1 MLLPCECVTRMEFI
15 TTTVTILLLGIPAFW
30 IGIQLAQWILLV
42 IHEAGHAVAAW
53 FLGLEIA
60 EIRLG
65 FGRRIFERRFGRLGV
80 RIARYPICGWVMA
93 FPTVA
98 TGFRMQWCLFVLGG
112 PLASALAYAALFVIG
127 PEKAWYFEWSWSWV
141 LYAFGRTVRYMSLWT
156 LIVTVFPRRCRLY
169 GQCALTDGL
178 QLWMLFFLG
187 RSGAARVFA
196 NLQGHRARLLWARG
210 KRDEA
215 TVILRE
221 AQVSAGLESD
231 LATCAHIAV
240 FHAEQGRVDEAMR
253 TLRELLT
260 ETARDKEVHA
270 AVADAFCLVVIHGNL
285 VGELPEAE
293 QIIRKAIARCPDEIL
308 LNVSLGG
315 ILYEQGRYVD
325 ALKALKALDDAGQEP
340 LPLGA
345 AIRAAC
351 FARLSQRG
359 DDIDAAWRR
368 AQEAKSACPGHPLVK
383 RLLAGL
389 AVDVRLSS

>member
-1 MLLPCECVTRMEFI
+1 
-15 TTTVTILLLGIPAFW
+15 
-30 IGIQLAQWILLV
+30 
-42 IHEAGHAVAAW
+42 
-53 FLGLEIA
+53 
-60 EIRLG
+60 
-65 FGRRIFERRFGRLGV
+65 
-80 RIARYPICGWVMA
+80 
-93 FPTVA
+93 
-98 TGFRMQWCLFVLGG
+98 
-112 PLASALAYAALFVIG
+112 
-127 PEKAWYFEWSWSWV
+127 
-141 LYAFGRTVRYMSLWT
+141 MSLWT

-308 LNVSLGG
+308 LNVSLAGMWTRSRLSRRSTMRAKSRYHSERRLG
-315 ILYEQGRYVD
+315 QPASRAFPSEVTILTLLGAGPRRRS
-325 ALKALKALDDAGQEP
+325 LLALDT
-340 LPLGA
+340 
-345 AIRAAC
+345 R
-351 FARLSQRG
+351 
-359 DDIDAAWRR
+359 W
-368 AQEAKSACPGHPLVK
+368 
-383 RLLAGL
+383 
-389 AVDVRLSS
+389 

>member
-1 MLLPCECVTRMEFI
+1 MEFI
-15 TTTVTILLLGIPAFW
+15 TTTVTILLLGIPAVL
-30 IGIQLAQWILLV
+30 IALNVAQWALLV
-42 IHEAGHAVAAW
+42 IHELGHAVAGW
-53 FLGLEIA
+53 LMRMEIV
-60 EIRLG
+60 EVRLG
-65 FGRRIFERRFGRLGV
+65 SGTEVIAKRFGRLKIHIET
-80 RIARYPICGWVMA
+80 RPAFGWVLA
-93 FPTVA
+93 FPTSVK
-98 TGFRMQWCLFVLGG
+98 GYRLRWFLFILGG
-112 PLASALAYAALFVIG
+112 PLASALAYVFLVEVG
-127 PEKAWYFEWSWSWV
+127 PVKAWYFEWSWSWV